1 MFDMTSANKK
11 ERDKYYEKLRR
22 VAAVINKHNS
32 WEHLKDVSASREELK
47 KILKEFRKWLKIKFL
62 RE

>member
-32 WEHLKDVSASREELK
+32 WEHLKDVSASREEVK
-47 KILKEFRKWLKIKFL
+47 EILKGFR
-62 RE
+62 